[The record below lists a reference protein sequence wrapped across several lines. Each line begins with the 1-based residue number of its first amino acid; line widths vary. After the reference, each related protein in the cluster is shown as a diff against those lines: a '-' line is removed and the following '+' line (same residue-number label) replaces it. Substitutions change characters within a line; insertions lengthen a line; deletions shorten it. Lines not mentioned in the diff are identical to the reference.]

1 MTTQS
6 FSVSALIPAPPA
18 RVCGIIADYHHG
30 HPRILP
36 KPAFESLVVEPGGLG
51 AGTVVRVQMRLLAQR
66 QAFRATVTEPA
77 SGRVLVETN
86 HTGYITTFTV
96 VPRANGEHA
105 QVTFSSETPARPG
118 VLAIFERWLVRQ
130 LLRPVYRKELALL
143 AKVAA
148 DAAPSDPSTFK
159 PGKLTRS
166 ISYPLMM
173 VAAFSA
179 FALESCYAAADPT
192 TMSTSPASPARRRD
206 VARLVNL

>member
-36 KPAFESLVVEPGGLG
+36 KPAFESLVVEQGGLG
-51 AGTVVRVQMRLLAQR
+51 AGTVIRVQMRLLGQR
-66 QAFRATVTEPA
+66 QAFRATVTEPEP
-77 SGRVLVETN
+77 GRVLVETN

-105 QVTFSSETPARPG
+105 QVTFSTKIPAKPG

-159 PGKLTRS
+159 PGNIMLELRPTCEHCNRPLPPES
-166 ISYPLMM
+166 PDARICSYECAFCATCELPLEFRLPT
-173 VAAFSA
+173 VA
-179 FALESCYAAADPT
+179 L
-192 TMSTSPASPARRRD
+192 
-206 VARLVNL
+206 